1 MIGKSKCKI
10 LKQIRTQIARENDIE
25 FVTSECKYQG
35 ECSGTCPKCEAE
47 VRYLEQELQK
57 RQAAGKKLV
66 VAGLAAAMMLGA
78 AACSAAGEQAPPAQT
93 TQAPSEKETTE
104 AAPET
109 EETNEATEATEIT
122 EPSGEL
128 MGEPPVW
135 PTDDE
140 LQLMGDLPLID
151 PTETEPEGLEGLVG
165 SDTGDFGPLH

>member
-1 MIGKSKCKI
+1 MVGKSKCKI
-10 LKQIRTQIARENDIE
+10 LKQIRAQIARENDIE

-78 AACSAAGEQAPPAQT
+78 AACSDAGEQVPPAQT

-104 AAPET
+104 APSET
-109 EETNEATEATEIT
+109 EETTEAAEIT
-122 EPSGEL
+122 EPSGAL
-128 MGEPPVW
+128 MGEPVW
-135 PTDDE
+135 PTEDDME
-140 LQLMGDLPLID
+140 LMGDLPLPD